1 MNSTERV
8 IEMLEHRGIREP
20 LILDAVHAINREFFL
35 EGAERDPSPEVLGR
49 MLQAMKLDEGGRLLQ
64 IGTGSGYAAAILSRI
79 ADEVFTTENDPDTLR
94 RFASKTSPSTTSRSS
109 TVTASRITPS
119 TRLMTAS

>member
-35 EGAERDPSPEVLGR
+35 EGVDRDPSPEVLGR
-49 MLQAMKLDEGGRLLQ
+49 MLQAMKLEEGGRLLQ
-64 IGTGSGYAAAILSRI
+64 IGTGSGYAAAILSIITSVCVAMDSFRI
-79 ADEVFTTENDPDTLR
+79 MSLVLPMPR
-94 RFASKTSPSTTSRSS
+94 CSTWCTK
-109 TVTASRITPS
+109 
-119 TRLMTAS
+119 